1 MDGVIALVTI
11 DEARHHDTDLQL
23 LADALTRKGASVELV
38 NWDDAAADWTQFVA
52 AIVRSPWDYH
62 WRLPEFLAW
71 ADRVSRET
79 QLFNSADVLRWN
91 TDKVYLRDA
100 VEFGVP
106 VIPTEFVTDEAG
118 VDAVVL
124 PHDVVVKPTV
134 SAGSN
139 DTLRFV
145 GDDTGARAHI
155 RHVLSLGKKAMVQ
168 PYQGR
173 VDERGETGLLFYNG
187 KFSHAFCKAAILSHG
202 ESERN
207 GLFVVEEITSRT
219 PRADELAVGEKVIQL
234 LTSRFGEAPLYARI
248 DMVDGDDGEPL
259 VMEIELAEPS
269 MFFHVAE
276 GSADRYADAILAR
289 VAG

>member
-11 DEARHHDTDLQL
+11 DEARHHDTDLHR
-23 LADALTRKGASVELV
+23 LADALTRAGATVELV
-38 NWDDAAADWTQFVA
+38 NWDDAAADWKRFVA

-71 ADRVSRET
+71 AERVSRET
-79 QLFNSADVLRWN
+79 QLFNSAEVLRWN

-100 VEFGVP
+100 VAFGVP
-106 VIPTEFVTDEAG
+106 VIPTEFVTEDVG
-118 VDAVVL
+118 VDAVAL
-124 PHDVVVKPTV
+124 PRDVVVKPTV

-139 DTLRFV
+139 DTLRFIN
-145 GDDTGARAHI
+145 DEAGARAHI

-187 KFSHAFCKAAILSHG
+187 EFSHAFCKAAILSQG

-207 GLFVVEEITSRT
+207 GLFVVEEITART
-219 PRADELAVGEKVIQL
+219 PRADELAVGEKVIEL

-248 DMVDGDDGEPL
+248 DMVDGDNGKPL

-276 GSADRYADAILAR
+276 GSADRYANAILAR

>member
-11 DEARHHDTDLQL
+11 DEARHHDADLQL
-23 LADALTRKGASVELV
+23 LADALVRAGATVELV
-38 NWDDAAADWTQFVA
+38 NWDDAAADWKRFVA

-62 WRLPEFLAW
+62 WRLAEFLVW
-71 ADRVSRET
+71 AERASSET
-79 QLFNSADVLRWN
+79 KLFNPPDVLRWN

-100 VEFGVP
+100 VDFGVP
-106 VIPTEFVTDEAG
+106 VIPTDFVLDEAG
-118 VDAVVL
+118 VDVVAL
-124 PHDVVVKPTV
+124 PRDVVVKPTV

-145 GDDTGARAHI
+145 DDESGARGHI

-168 PYQGR
+168 PYQAR
-173 VDERGETGLLFYNG
+173 VDERGETGLLFFNG
-187 KFSHAFCKAAILSHG
+187 TFSHAFCKAAILSQG

-219 PRADELAVGEKVIQL
+219 PRADEIVVGEKVLDL
-234 LTSRFGEAPLYARI
+234 LRSRFGEAPLYARI
-248 DMVDGDDGEPL
+248 DMVDGDDGTPL

-289 VAG
+289 VAR

>member
-23 LADALTRKGASVELV
+23 LADALGRSGATVELV
-38 NWDDAAADWTQFVA
+38 SWDDAAADWKRFVA

-62 WRLPEFLAW
+62 WRLAEFLSW
-71 ADRVSRET
+71 ADRVSHET
-79 QLFNSADVLRWN
+79 KLFNSADVLRWN

-106 VIPTEFVTDEAG
+106 VIPTAFVTDDAG
-118 VDAVVL
+118 VGSVVL
-124 PHDVVVKPTV
+124 PRDVVVKPTV

-145 GDDTGARAHI
+145 DDEAGARAHI

-168 PYQGR
+168 PYQAR
-173 VDERGETGLLFYNG
+173 VDDRGETGLLFFNG
-187 KFSHAFCKAAILSHG
+187 TFSHAFCKAAILSQG

-219 PRADELAVGEKVIQL
+219 PRADEIAVGEKVLDL
-234 LTSRFGEAPLYARI
+234 LRSRFGEAPLYARI
-248 DMVDGDDGEPL
+248 DMVDGDDGAPL

-289 VAG
+289 VAR

>member
-1 MDGVIALVTI
+1 VDGVIALVTI

-23 LADALTRKGASVELV
+23 LADALVRAGANVELV
-38 NWDDAAADWTQFVA
+38 NWDDAAADWKQFVA

-62 WRLPEFLAW
+62 WRLTEFLAW

-79 QLFNSADVLRWN
+79 MLFNSAEVLRWN

-100 VEFGVP
+100 VQFGVP
-106 VIPTEFVTDEAG
+106 VIPTEFIVDEAG
-118 VDAVVL
+118 VDTVVL
-124 PHDVVVKPTV
+124 QRDVVVKPTV

-145 GDDTGARAHI
+145 DDESGARGHI

-168 PYQGR
+168 PYQAR
-173 VDERGETGLLFYNG
+173 VDERGETGLLFFNG
-187 KFSHAFCKAAILSHG
+187 TFSHAFCKAAILSQG

-219 PRADELAVGEKVIQL
+219 PRADEIAVGEKVLDL
-234 LTSRFGEAPLYARI
+234 LRSRFGEAPLYARI
-248 DMVDGDDGEPL
+248 DMVDGDDGAPL

-289 VAG
+289 VAR

>member
-1 MDGVIALVTI
+1 MIALVTI
-11 DEARHHDTDLQL
+11 DEARHHDADLQL
-23 LADALTRKGASVELV
+23 LADALVRAGATVELV
-38 NWDDAAADWTQFVA
+38 NWDDAAADWKRFVA

-62 WRLPEFLAW
+62 WRLAEFLAW
-71 ADRVSRET
+71 AERASSET
-79 QLFNSADVLRWN
+79 KLFNPPDVLRWN

-100 VEFGVP
+100 VDFGVP
-106 VIPTEFVTDEAG
+106 VIPTDFVLDEAG
-118 VDAVVL
+118 VDVVAL
-124 PHDVVVKPTV
+124 PRDVVVKPTV

-145 GDDTGARAHI
+145 DDESGARGHI

-168 PYQGR
+168 PYQAR
-173 VDERGETGLLFYNG
+173 VDERGETGLLFFNDT
-187 KFSHAFCKAAILSHG
+187 FSHAFCKAAILSQG

-219 PRADELAVGEKVIQL
+219 PRADEIVVGEKVLDL
-234 LTSRFGEAPLYARI
+234 LRSRFGEAPLYARI
-248 DMVDGDDGEPL
+248 DMVDGDDGTPL

-289 VAG
+289 VAR

>member
-23 LADALTRKGASVELV
+23 LADALVRAGATVELV
-38 NWDDAAADWTQFVA
+38 NWDDAAADWKRFVA

-62 WRLPEFLAW
+62 WRLAEFLAW
-71 ADRVSRET
+71 AERASSET
-79 QLFNSADVLRWN
+79 KLFNPPDVLRWN

-100 VEFGVP
+100 VDFGVP
-106 VIPTEFVTDEAG
+106 VIPTDFVLDEAG
-118 VDAVVL
+118 VDVVAL
-124 PHDVVVKPTV
+124 PRDVVVKPTV

-139 DTLRFV
+139 DTLRFI
-145 GDDTGARAHI
+145 DDEVGARAHI
-155 RHVLSLGKKAMVQ
+155 CHVLGLGKKAMVQ

-187 KFSHAFCKAAILSHG
+187 EFSHAFCKAAILSQG

-207 GLFVVEEITSRT
+207 GLFVVEEITGRT
-219 PRADELAVGEKVIQL
+219 PRADELDVGRKVLDL
-234 LTSRFGEAPLYARI
+234 LKSRFGVAPLYARI
-248 DMVDGDDGEPL
+248 DMVDGDDGKPL